1 MRARIASSFSVSI
14 SQGDG
19 IWTHAASIISG
30 VISLSTL
37 KTLAESAKMSR
48 VKCDAPQAKAPQID
62 PRWVPVVQAAQ
73 TAGRM
78 FGTSRQVLVPPK
90 ARGRQAAI
98 VFALLCGNLTACA
111 HTPQGPTHF
120 PDPPDSL
127 EAPLHVDATL
137 KPGATLADVM
147 RAHLA
152 EAQARETAEAR
163 LKIWLAWYSKQAA
176 LWSGKGLDPR

>member
-1 MRARIASSFSVSI
+1 MVRGLEAFVFERSLRGGTQARHRLFRAATRNHT
-14 SQGDG
+14 G
-19 IWTHAASIISG
+19 W
-30 VISLSTL
+30 
-37 KTLAESAKMSR
+37 
-48 VKCDAPQAKAPQID
+48 C
-62 PRWVPVVQAAQ
+62 
-73 TAGRM
+73 
-78 FGTSRQVLVPPK
+78 
-90 ARGRQAAI
+90 
-98 VFALLCGNLTACA
+98 ALLSQWMAETPRVAVPCLAALCLTACA

-137 KPGATLADVM
+137 KPGATLADVL